1 MVRLNASVLS
11 YKIDSPFFARSIIP
25 STSSVVSAFMARHFR
40 DRFSAIHI
48 APLAF
53 CLTRRTAKIVFLQ
66 GEPPTHFFHRSRC
79 SRGDKTIERTL
90 RKSRRVL
97 NVTIKRNALPI
108 IFLKKYVLNLLT
120 RKTPKNQAQF
130 IATKVFEKICAR
142 SLDSIYRKF
151 FGKNKRADLNRNG
164 AL

>member
-1 MVRLNASVLS
+1 MPFLRHLSTYLSTLTPIYPHQNTQKYTFLPRRHLTRKRVFRTRICVNAAA
-11 YKIDSPFFARSIIP
+11 KIYPQNAA
-25 STSSVVSAFMARHFR
+25 SSDDGAFMARHFR
-40 DRFSAIHI
+40 DCFSAIHI

-97 NVTIKRNALPI
+97 SVTIKRNALPI
-108 IFLKKYVLNLLT
+108 IF
-120 RKTPKNQAQF
+120 
-130 IATKVFEKICAR
+130 FEKICTQP
-142 SLDSIYRKF
+142 LDNEYAQKSSVIH
-151 FGKNKRADLNRNG
+151 RN
-164 AL
+164 